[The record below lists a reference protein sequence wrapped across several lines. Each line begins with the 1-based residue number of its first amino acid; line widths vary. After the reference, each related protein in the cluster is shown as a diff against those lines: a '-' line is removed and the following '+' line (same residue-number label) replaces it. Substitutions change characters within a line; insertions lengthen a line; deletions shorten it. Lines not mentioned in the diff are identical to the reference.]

1 LPQSLITTPAQGAQ
15 ALQINGRSLLDA
27 HAQIASILRSRLG
40 HDHAALLAQPQRL
53 AAGDIAWSSPLE
65 GSVQVASQLAPQDR
79 ERVQQLADQLSAGI
93 RGLAQQLQAEGPA
106 AQVVAQMLERALQ
119 LPPGDWLFSVGGKPV
134 LAMWGH
140 AAPGTVL
147 PSLQPAIPPVPAAP
161 AVAAPQPASAPG
173 AGTAAVEQL
182 AASMAP
188 QPAADPPTSAPI
200 ASAPPR
206 KPWRRRLAWAAL
218 ALLLLALLLGLRY
231 CSGWQEEVAVL
242 AARAEEAEAR
252 NRALEDELRRRRAA
266 QMMCVRDTP
275 APAPAPAPAA
285 SAAEPPQAPELPAS
299 AVPGPLDSL
308 RKRVSD
314 AGQQCG
320 PLIEL
325 LKRDAQLKERA
336 AAELRKQVLDT
347 LQRSCKDTLVRE
359 AKNLCPGER
368 PKQVVPEFVIVFD
381 ASPSMAFS
389 LDAARAQIELA
400 MRMGRPEMATRDPQR
415 VKPAREAAIEVA
427 RRVPRDMSTGLVMV
441 DSCRQGA
448 RPVGFFGPGQRAALL
463 GKLAGIQPHPFNDE
477 GGTPLA
483 DGIARAGQ
491 MVDGVGR
498 EATILVISDGE
509 ESCRGNPC
517 AVAQALAAAKPKLK
531 INVLDIDGTGA
542 GNCLAAATKGQVFTA
557 RNAADV
563 VSSMRRASQEV
574 MGPAHCRP

>member
-1 LPQSLITTPAQGAQ
+1 MPQSLITTPAQGAQ
-15 ALQINGRSLLDA
+15 ALQINGRSLVGA
-27 HAQIASILRSRLG
+27 HAQITSILRSRLG
-40 HDHAALLAQPQRL
+40 HEHAALLAQPQL
-53 AAGDIAWSSPLE
+53 LPASDIAWKSLLE
-65 GSVQVASQLAPQDR
+65 GSVIAASQLAPQDR
-79 ERVQQLADQLSAGI
+79 AGLQQLADQLSADI
-93 RGLAQQLQAEGPA
+93 RGLAQQMQAEGPA
-106 AQVVAQMLERALQ
+106 AQVVAQMLERSLQ
-119 LPPGDWLFSVGGKPV
+119 VPPGDWLYSVGGKPV

-140 AAPGTVL
+140 AAPGAVL
-147 PSLQPAIPPVPAAP
+147 PPLQSTAPPVPAAQ
-161 AVAAPQPASAPG
+161 AIAAPPPAPALP
-173 AGTAAVEQL
+173 ADAAAVEQL

-188 QPAADPPTSAPI
+188 LPAAGPP
-200 ASAPPR
+200 APPPPPG
-206 KPWRRRLAWAAL
+206 KPWKRRLAWLAL
-218 ALLLLALLLGLRY
+218 ALLLLALLLAGLRR
-231 CSGWQEEVAVL
+231 CANTQDDATAL
-242 AARAEEAEAR
+242 AARTEEAEAR
-252 NRALEDELRRRRAA
+252 NRALEDKLRRKRTA
-266 QMMCVRDTP
+266 QMMCVPDVP
-275 APAPAPAPAA
+275 APAPAPSPAA
-285 SAAEPPQAPELPAS
+285 SAAAAPGVPQAPAS
-299 AVPGPLDSL
+299 AAPGPLDLL

-314 AGQQCG
+314 AGQKCG

-325 LKRDAQLKERA
+325 LKRDPQLKERA
-336 AAELRKQVLDT
+336 AAELRKQVLDS
-347 LQRSCKDTLVRE
+347 LQQSCKDTLVSE

-389 LDAARAQIELA
+389 LDASRAEIELA
-400 MRMGRPEMATRDPQR
+400 MRMRRPEMATRDPQR

-441 DSCRQGA
+441 DNCQQGA

-463 GKLAGIQPHPFNDE
+463 GKLAGIQPHPFAAD

-491 MVDGVGR
+491 MIDGVSR